1 MSNHFGRI
9 SNFRCIYF
17 PHPCNP
23 LSAQQRGEKK
33 VLKFEMRPL
42 FSNCCSLL
50 FESVTLQKN
59 CRMFDSIESAIE
71 EIKNGKLV
79 IVVDDED
86 RENEGDFIT
95 AAQNA
100 TPEVINFMTKYGRGL
115 ICAPL
120 TEERCAELH
129 LDMMVNSNTSLHETP
144 FTVSVDLLGHGCTTG
159 ISAHD
164 RSKTILALVN
174 PKTKPEELGRP
185 GHIFPLKAK
194 AGGVLRRAGH
204 TEATIDLARLA
215 GFDAPY
221 GGVLVEI
228 MNDDGTMAR
237 LPQLQEIAKKF
248 DLKLITIKD
257 LIEYRLKADSLI
269 EEIVRVNMP
278 TKFGDFK
285 LVIFKE
291 RNNLSSGE
299 HMALIKGEWQK
310 DEPVLV
316 RVHSSCFTGDILG
329 SLRCDCGEQL
339 HEAMKMVE
347 KEGKGVVLY
356 MNQEGRGI
364 GLVNKLKAYKLQE
377 EGMDTV
383 EANLHLGFKMDER
396 DYGVGAQ
403 ILRYLG
409 VNKMRLISNNPRKR
423 VGLQGYGLDV
433 VENVPLRI
441 CPNPHNEK
449 YLQTKR
455 DKLGHE
461 ILK

>member
-1 MSNHFGRI
+1 
-9 SNFRCIYF
+9 
-17 PHPCNP
+17 
-23 LSAQQRGEKK
+23 
-33 VLKFEMRPL
+33 
-42 FSNCCSLL
+42 
-50 FESVTLQKN
+50 
-59 CRMFDSIESAIE
+59 MFNTIESAIE
-71 EIKNGKLV
+71 DIKNGKLV

-95 AAQNA
+95 AAANA
-100 TPEVINFMTKYGRGL
+100 TPEIINFMTKYGRGVV
-115 ICAPL
+115 CAPL
-120 TEERCAELH
+120 TEERCTELE
-129 LDMMVNSNTSLHETP
+129 LDLMVFNNTSLHETP

-159 ISAHD
+159 VSAHD
-164 RSKTILALVN
+164 RSKTIKALID
-174 PKTKPEELGRP
+174 PQTKPAELGRP

-215 GFDAPY
+215 GFDPPY

-237 LPQLQEIAKKF
+237 LPELQEIAKKYN
-248 DLKLITIKD
+248 LKLITIKD
-257 LIEYRLKADSLI
+257 LIEYRLKTDSLI
-269 EEIVRVNMP
+269 EEIVRVDMP
-278 TKFGDFK
+278 TKYGFFK
-285 LVIFKE
+285 LIIFRE
-291 RNNLSSGE
+291 RNNPSSGE
-299 HMALIKGEWQK
+299 HMALVKGEWEK

-329 SLRCDCGEQL
+329 SMRCDCGEQL
-339 HEAMKMVE
+339 HEAMKIVE

-423 VGLQGYGLDV
+423 VGLIGYGLDI
-433 VENVPLRI
+433 VENVPLHI
-441 CPNPHNEK
+441 CPNPYNEK
-449 YLQTKR
+449 YLKTKR

-461 ILK
+461 ILGK